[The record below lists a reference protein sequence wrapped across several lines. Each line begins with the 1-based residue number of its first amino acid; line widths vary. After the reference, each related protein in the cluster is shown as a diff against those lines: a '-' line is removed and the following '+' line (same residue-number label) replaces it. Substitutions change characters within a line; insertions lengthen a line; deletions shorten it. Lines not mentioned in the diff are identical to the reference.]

1 MPKMDMSK
9 EQAPKRK
16 YLLPEG
22 WRRFT
27 ILSCEPSVS
36 KSGNAMFLID
46 VQDDEKNYVDTLY
59 AVSVEGKRWFL
70 KMILTACGVLA
81 GQDGVYDWEA
91 KDIIGK
97 KVMGLV
103 EHEPNT
109 WINRAGVEIKTTQH
123 RIVEFKTPNEAQA
136 YTETEKAWDE

>member
-1 MPKMDMSK
+1 MTKMDMSK
-9 EQAPKRK
+9 ETAPKRK

-70 KMILTACGVLA
+70 KMILTACGIPA

-91 KDIIGK
+91 KNIIGK

-103 EHEPNT
+103 EHEPNEF
-109 WINRAGVEIKTTQH
+109 INREGITVKTTQH